1 MKNLFFIGICFVFFV
16 PNLLKA
22 QCNPFFDYNEG
33 TSLTL
38 TTYNSKGKEEASQ
51 KMTIV
56 DKTSSGSREVLKTDI
71 TLYDKKGE
79 EMFSNQ
85 IEMICEDG
93 VFRMDLSRFAPPGME
108 QVEGMSIS
116 YEGEGVTV
124 PSELSVGKSLPD
136 GNFSMKVNSDNPAL
150 AGMMGGTSV
159 AITDRKVVAKE
170 SITTPA
176 GTFDCFKITS
186 NTAVSTKMMGMTR
199 TMETSSIEWIS
210 EEVGMVRTESYDK
223 KDKLSSYTEL
233 TAFSK

>member
-1 MKNLFFIGICFVFFV
+1 MKSLLFIGICFVF
-16 PNLLKA
+16 LLPQEA
-22 QCNPFFDYNEG
+22 LTQCNPYFTYDEG
-33 TSLTL
+33 TSLT
-38 TTYNSKGKEEASQ
+38 TTNYNAKGKEQSSQ
-51 KMTIV
+51 TMEIV
-56 DKTSSGSREVLKTDI
+56 DKTVSGSKEVLKTNLTI
-71 TLYDKKGE
+71 NDKKGE
-79 EMFSNQ
+79 EIFTNQ
-85 IEMICEDG
+85 IELICEDG

-116 YEGEGVTV
+116 YEGEGVTI

-150 AGMMGGTSV
+150 SGMMGGTTV
-159 AITDRKVVAKE
+159 AITDRKVAAKE

-186 NTAVSTKMMGMTR
+186 NSAVSTKMMGMTR
-199 TMETSSIEWIS
+199 TMETRSIEWIS
-210 EEVGMVRTESYDK
+210 EDVGMVRVESYDK